1 MRVLKHENNDE
12 DKVEVLEGIYTFDT
26 IYKKPYIPEN
36 LIEEI
41 KKSNVLLIPR
51 ENFRGKKG
59 TFFPEETYSLF
70 TYLREN
76 FKDKGINIE
85 ICTSD
90 DDYQELELHSELVNI
105 AEIIVESGLFSIV
118 TSMIASYLYDIL
130 KKHNRKDIG
139 TSVNI
144 TVEEKGKSKTVHYE
158 GSIEN
163 FESAMKSVEEHIF
176 K

>member
-1 MRVLKHENNDE
+1 MKHENNGK
-12 DKVEVLEGIYTFDT
+12 DKVEILEGIYTFDT

-51 ENFRGKKG
+51 ENFRGKEG
-59 TFFPEETYSLF
+59 TFFPEETYILF

-76 FKDKGINIE
+76 LKDKEINIE

-90 DDYQELELHSELVNI
+90 EEYQELELHSELVNI
-105 AEIIVESGLFSIV
+105 AEIIVESGLFSII
-118 TSMIASYLYDIL
+118 TSMIAAYLYDLL
-130 KKHNRKDIG
+130 KKHNRKDIS

-144 TVEEKGKSKTVHYE
+144 TVEKKGKSKTVHYE